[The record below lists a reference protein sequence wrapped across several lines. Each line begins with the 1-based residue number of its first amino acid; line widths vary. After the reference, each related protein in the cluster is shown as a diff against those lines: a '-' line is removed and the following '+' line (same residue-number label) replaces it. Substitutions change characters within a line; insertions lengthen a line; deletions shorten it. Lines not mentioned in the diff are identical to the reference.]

1 MNKNLRWLT
10 AWLALW
16 LSVSLNAAAKSA
28 DDDLDELRDKLGND
42 WVLLKNDRLRSIKT
56 WIKQEDDKQ
65 YRSFRV
71 EATLNG
77 DLETYTR
84 VMLDADNF
92 SKWYWEVLESRI
104 LKRVSATEYYLYL
117 KHRAP
122 IGQPNRDVILHAV
135 FEPQSGQNKTLVMH
149 VNAVPGYLPEKPKL
163 VRMPAEDMVVKVT
176 QLPGNK
182 VQLEA
187 EGYVDPGGNVPNW
200 AINYIQRSA
209 PYSIMLGL
217 QRMMMN
223 PDYARNNG
231 QRGDLPFPVLSAR

>member
-1 MNKNLRWLT
+1 MRFLQRLLGVCLT
-10 AWLALW
+10 LCFSLGLAH
-16 LSVSLNAAAKSA
+16 AAATG
-28 DDDLDELRDKLGND
+28 DDDLDELRDKLGNQ

-77 DLETYTR
+77 DVETYTR

-92 SKWYWEVLESRI
+92 SKWYWEVLESKM
-104 LKRVSATEYYLYL
+104 LKRVSATEYYIYL

-135 FEPQSGQNKTLVMH
+135 FEPQSGQNKTLVMR
-149 VNAVPGYLPEKPKL
+149 VNAAPGYLPEKPKL
-163 VRMPAEDMVVKVT
+163 VRMPAEDMTVKVT
-176 QLPGNK
+176 PLPGNK

-217 QRMMMN
+217 QRMMLN
-223 PDYARNNG
+223 PEYARDNSP
-231 QRGDLPFPVLSAR
+231 RGNLPFQVLSAR

>member
-1 MNKNLRWLT
+1 MTLIQRLAAAWLT
-10 AWLALW
+10 LLCLFCLPPAALA
-16 LSVSLNAAAKSA
+16 A
-28 DDDLDELRDKLGND
+28 DDDLDELRDKLGNQ

-56 WIKQEDDKQ
+56 WIKQEDGKQ
-65 YRSFRV
+65 YRSFKV
-71 EATLNG
+71 EALLNG

-92 SKWYWEVLESRI
+92 SKWYWEVLESKI

-135 FEPQSGQNKTLVMH
+135 FEPQSAQNPSLVMQ
-149 VNAVPGYLPEKPKL
+149 VRAVPDFLPLKPKL
-163 VRMPAEDMVVKVT
+163 VRMPAEDMMVKVT
-176 QLPGNK
+176 PQPGNK
-182 VQLEA
+182 VLVEA

-217 QRMMMN
+217 QRMMN
-223 PDYARNNG
+223 DPAYAESR
-231 QRGDLPFPVLSAR
+231 QRVPFPVLSSR

>member
-1 MNKNLRWLT
+1 MTLKHRLAAAWLT
-10 AWLALW
+10 LLCLFCLTPAALA
-16 LSVSLNAAAKSA
+16 A
-28 DDDLDELRDKLGND
+28 DDDLDELRDKLGNQ

-56 WIKQEDDKQ
+56 WIKQEDGKQ
-65 YRSFRV
+65 YRSFKV
-71 EATLNG
+71 EALLNG

-92 SKWYWEVLESRI
+92 SKWYWEVLESKM

-135 FEPQSGQNKTLVMH
+135 FEPQSVQNPSLVMQ
-149 VNAVPGYLPEKPKL
+149 VRAVPDFLPHKPKL
-163 VRMPAEDMVVKVT
+163 VRMPAEDMMVKVT
-176 QLPGNK
+176 PQPGNK
-182 VQLEA
+182 VLVEA
-187 EGYVDPGGNVPNW
+187 EGYVDPGGSAPNW

-217 QRMMMN
+217 QRMMN
-223 PDYARNNG
+223 DPAYAESR
-231 QRGDLPFPVLSAR
+231 QRAPFPVLSSR

>member
-1 MNKNLRWLT
+1 MKLSFRLLS
-10 AWLALW
+10 ALLAICFSFG
-16 LSVSLNAAAKSA
+16 LSTVTLAAKA
-28 DDDLDELRDKLGND
+28 DDDLSELRDQLGNQ
-42 WVLLKNDRLRSIKT
+42 WVLLKNDRLRNIKT
-56 WIKQEDDKQ
+56 WIKQEDGKQ

-77 DLETYTR
+77 DVDTYTR
-84 VMLDADNF
+84 VMLDAENF
-92 SKWYWEVLESRI
+92 SKWYWEVLESKM
-104 LKRVSATEYYLYL
+104 LKQVSATEYYLYL

-135 FEPQSGQNKTLVMH
+135 FEPQTAQNRTLVMQIR
-149 VNAVPGYLPEKPKL
+149 AVPGYIPEKPKL
-163 VRMPAEDMVVKVT
+163 VRMPAEDMMVKVT
-176 QLPGNK
+176 PLPGNK

-217 QRMMMN
+217 QRMMTN
-223 PDYARNNG
+223 PDYAKEKSK
-231 QRGDLPFPVLSAR
+231 LPFPIVSSR